1 MNGSSLPKQMHS
13 WRHDTG
19 GLARI
24 PQKCVQIGTIHTTI
38 ETACTAA
45 TVGDLTYNR
54 NFLEELGDDV
64 LGEGKDP
71 DP

>member
-1 MNGSSLPKQMHS
+1 MNGSSLPEQMPS
-13 WRHDTG
+13 WRHATH

-24 PQKCVQIGTIHTTI
+24 PHKCVQIDTIHITI

-45 TVGDLTYNR
+45 AVGDLTYSR
-54 NFLEELGDDV
+54 NFVEELGDDV

-71 DP
+71 DA